1 VLLEHSA
8 APPALVAAL
17 AEQLCPQHSP
27 QQRYLQQLCPQHS
40 PQQRWPQQICPQHSA
55 PEVTTGEHSMTRFL
69 LSDNTQTLHV
79 NPGSESY
86 FNLMKLSRDRAQ
98 QCIDDAFDY
107 AKQRWDASHTPP
119 SFKVGDQVLV
129 STQHFGFSGPRK
141 LHEHFAGP
149 FPITRLIGDNA
160 IEVTLTGEYA
170 RKHPVFPVSLCKK
183 YREANPE
190 QFPNCP
196 TPPPPAPDII
206 DDESE
211 WEVERILDERTI
223 KKARGRIEREYHVRW
238 KGYDSSHDL
247 WLPEENLAHSKAAIR
262 AFRLSQR
269 NEKSQNTS
277 PLNDD

>member
-1 VLLEHSA
+1 VKRELTFCKRKSKSSSLKSRKDSSKMKKM
-8 APPALVAAL
+8 LVERRREYDNVVNINTNPSLTKL
-17 AEQLCPQHSP
+17 A
-27 QQRYLQQLCPQHS
+27 
-40 PQQRWPQQICPQHSA
+40 
-55 PEVTTGEHSMTRFL
+55 MK
-69 LSDNTQTLHV
+69 NTIHYTLKYCRRGFETERHTKILRV
-79 NPGSESY
+79 
-86 FNLMKLSRDRAQ
+86 SRDRAQ

-183 YREANPE
+183 YREADPE
-190 QFPNCP
+190 QFPNRP

-211 WEVERILDERTI
+211 WEVEHILDERTI

-262 AFRLSQR
+262 AFRLSRR
-269 NEKSQNTS
+269 NGKSHWQNTS